1 MGMGIVKLSLSS
13 CPVFAWGAR
22 LLPRVRTRWSIG
34 IARKRRDFLAFWSR
48 LRHVRGSLR
57 ARWSGAAK
65 AVRFASVPT
74 NSYVERLSLDG
85 RMRRRRLLRNLRVA
99 VLLLLLLVL
108 LLLKSI
114 ELLLYMLLP
123 ARCLLARLLRAFQG
137 SRLAHVLIFL
147 PRTV

>member
-1 MGMGIVKLSLSS
+1 
-13 CPVFAWGAR
+13 
-22 LLPRVRTRWSIG
+22 
-34 IARKRRDFLAFWSR
+34 
-48 LRHVRGSLR
+48 
-57 ARWSGAAK
+57 
-65 AVRFASVPT
+65 
-74 NSYVERLSLDG
+74 
-85 RMRRRRLLRNLRVA
+85 MRRRRLLRNLRVA